1 MMKKFSLEEI
11 SSQNVAKSS
20 AQRAIRAQILQQFPR
35 LEPVIDDIIPKK
47 TPLTL
52 VKCQRHISLLA
63 NGKDILFFQSRDGPW
78 VPSLRLVHTYPSMM
92 PKMQVD
98 RGAISFVLRG
108 SNIMCPGL
116 TSPGGRMENV
126 EAGHVVQITA
136 EGKINACAVG
146 VATMSTEQIRHE
158 NKGVCIETYTFLNDG
173 LWQTPELD

>member
-20 AQRAIRAQILQQFPR
+20 AHRAIRAQILKQYPR
-35 LEPVIDDIIPKK
+35 LEHVIDDIIPKK

-52 VKCQRHISLLA
+52 VKCQRHITMIA
-63 NGKDILFFQSRDGPW
+63 NGKQILFFQSRDGPW
-78 VPSLRLVHTYPSMM
+78 VPTLRLLHTYPSMM

-126 EAGHVVQITA
+126 EAGDVVQVTA
-136 EGKINACAVG
+136 EGKLNACAIG
-146 VATMSTEQIRHE
+146 IATMSTKQILQD
-158 NKGVCIETYTFLNDG
+158 NKGICIESYTYLNDG
-173 LWQTPELD
+173 LWQVPELD

>member
-20 AQRAIRAQILQQFPR
+20 AHRAIRAQILKQYPR
-35 LEPVIDDIIPKK
+35 LEHVIDDIIPKK

-52 VKCQRHISLLA
+52 VKCQRHITMIA
-63 NGKDILFFQSRDGPW
+63 NGKRILFFQSRDGPW
-78 VPSLRLVHTYPSMM
+78 VPTLRLLHTYPSMM

-126 EAGHVVQITA
+126 EAGDVVQVTA
-136 EGKINACAVG
+136 EGKLNACAIG
-146 VATMSTEQIRHE
+146 IATMSTKQILQD
-158 NKGVCIETYTFLNDG
+158 NKGICIENYTYLNDG
-173 LWQTPELD
+173 LWQVPELD